1 VIINTETNEAVEF
14 LLLGSSPTQAVL
26 APDDSLLFVSDSAAG
41 HVVPVAID
49 QRRVARPITVGQQP
63 GPLTFT
69 PGGDML
75 LVVDTQSNDLAVVRT
90 ATGGLIT
97 LIPVGA
103 HPRDIAL
110 KEF

>member
-1 VIINTETNEAVEF
+1 M
-14 LLLGSSPTQAVL
+14 
-26 APDDSLLFVSDSAAG
+26 LFRSAAG
-41 HVVPVAID
+41 HIVPVAID
-49 QRRVARPITVGQQP
+49 QRTVARPITVGQQP
-63 GPLTFT
+63 GPLAFT

-75 LVVDTQSNDLAVVRT
+75 LVADTQSNDLAVVRT

-103 HPRDIAL
+103 HPRDIAI